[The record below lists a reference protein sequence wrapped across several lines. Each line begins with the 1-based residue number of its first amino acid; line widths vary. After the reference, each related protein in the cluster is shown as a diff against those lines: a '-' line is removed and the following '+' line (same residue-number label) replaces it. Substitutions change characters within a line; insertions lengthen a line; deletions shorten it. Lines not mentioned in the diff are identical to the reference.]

1 MPQIMVVDDSRTQR
15 AILEEFLSN
24 LECDIVSCE
33 NGQDALIKVSE
44 SVPDL
49 IILDV
54 EMPGLSGYETCRAI
68 RGYLQE
74 HWVPIIYLSAHS
86 NPDDLVEGL
95 NAGGDTYI
103 TKPVHQDVIIAISKA
118 MLRLSFM
125 QAELLKANKQLD
137 EVAHFDVLTQVM
149 NRRGYEDMLDRLWK
163 DHQRRH
169 APLALMLLDIDH
181 FKKYNDNYGHIK
193 GDECLRSVASAL
205 KNSLKRPIDVLARYG
220 GEEFVV
226 LLPDTDLEGAK
237 AVGERL
243 VAAMKEANFEHKFS
257 DTAPYVSVSIGVA
270 LADFATGTVEDL
282 LKQAD
287 QLLYKAKEAGRNR
300 VIAL

>member
-1 MPQIMVVDDSRTQR
+1 MPKIMVVDDSRSQR
-15 AILEEFLSN
+15 AVLEEYLSG
-24 LECDIVSCE
+24 LKCDIVSCAS
-33 NGQDALIKVSE
+33 GQEALFLVVE

-54 EMPGLSGYETCRAI
+54 EMPGLSGYDTCRAI

-74 HWVPIIYLSAHS
+74 HWVPIVYLSANS
-86 NPDDLVEGL
+86 NPNDLVEGL
-95 NAGGDTYI
+95 NAGGDAYI
-103 TKPVHQDVIIAISKA
+103 TKPVHPDVIKAISKA
-118 MLRLSFM
+118 MLKLSFS
-125 QAELLKANKQLD
+125 QAELLRLNKQLD

-169 APLALMLLDIDH
+169 APLVLMLLDIDH

-193 GDECLRSVASAL
+193 GDECLRSVARVL
-205 KNSLKRPIDVLARYG
+205 KDALKRPIDVLARYG

-237 AVGERL
+237 SVGERL
-243 VAAMKEANFEHKFS
+243 VSAMKAANLEHKFS
-257 DTAPYVSVSIGVA
+257 DTAPYVSVSIGLA
-270 LADFATGTVEDL
+270 LANFETGNVEDL

-287 QLLYKAKEAGRNR
+287 QNLYKAKEAGRNQFM
-300 VIAL
+300 A